1 MLATLVREVCA
12 ISDSFWFKMAGIVDS
27 EAHFESRAIEYGYDV
42 KGFILLETSK
52 ELKKTKKIQKQKQS
66 KKTIPQKNK
75 RKKQKNKI
83 KTIKNSKQNKQ
94 Q

>member
-27 EAHFESRAIEYGYDV
+27 EAHFDSRAIEYGYDV

-52 ELKKTKKIQKQKQS
+52 
-66 KKTIPQKNK
+66 
-75 RKKQKNKI
+75 
-83 KTIKNSKQNKQ
+83 
-94 Q
+94 